1 MSFIDN
7 IFEES
12 INERAKKNES
22 MNKIIDTIDAEPDV
36 QTMTREEFIEDVKKK
51 YNKHCQIS

>member
-1 MSFIDN
+1 MSFIDE
-7 IFEES
+7 IFTES
-12 INERAKKNES
+12 ITERAKKNES
-22 MNKIIDTIDAEPDV
+22 MDKIIDTIDAEPDV

>member
-22 MNKIIDTIDAEPDV
+22 MDKIIDTIDAEPDV